1 MSRKFG
7 FCVVAL
13 GSLCLTAHLS
23 QAQDVRTGIIRRT
36 APGGANPRGGQNL
49 PYSTNDNDGNN
60 WFVQSGGWL
69 QSRGNMPIYQQGAM
83 IMINGQQPNVPNN
96 QARWDEKSGEMLIE
110 NLRAG
115 QITLTRRLFFN
126 KDESYVRYVDVLH
139 NNQPQEQKV
148 AVTIQTSSNYGVNN
162 AQTIADPT
170 LLVRSDTPAACPG
183 AGRCVVETFGGRG
196 GKILPTVNWQQDSNQ
211 VQAQLQ
217 LSIPAGKDMA
227 IMHIHSTAAN
237 VDAGSQF
244 VSNFKSSK
252 MMAGVPTEVRRIV
265 VNFPA
270 SQSFIGEREVLRGN
284 MLDVIELRGGD
295 LLNGTLQAKSF
306 KLTTFYG
313 PVELLADRV
322 IGMINVGQYR
332 PRQLLVT
339 RDGEIFGGQLDVQT
353 IDLQLSSGQVTQVPL
368 SQVAR
373 VGYRKQPGEPEE
385 WALDKPMVALRSG
398 DRMIVAMPGAPID
411 VLTRYGLLKLT
422 PQSIAQI
429 AFAAENSG
437 VHEITLTDGS
447 KFNGL
452 VSAEQFEFTLPA
464 SGQKIT
470 VPSSTLARLQLN
482 TSGADI
488 DDQAATLNLAN
499 EDTLI
504 GTLAGQLKL
513 NTAFDTITVNAGEIR
528 SLTRAKESGMDVQIT
543 LWDQTRLS
551 GQLDEP
557 AVTAAL
563 ASGVTVKIPVPL
575 IESYSQPQPQISSAT
590 EGKVKTI
597 VEQLS
602 ADDWKLRDQ
611 AQNQLI
617 AMGSAIS
624 GTLRQLRGAQGP
636 EAQQRIDA
644 ILKQFEKVPAG
655 ASAAP
660 GSNE

>member
-1 MSRKFG
+1 MRRNLAVICIFST
-7 FCVVAL
+7 
-13 GSLCLTAHLS
+13 SLFICLPLTS
-23 QAQDVRTGIIRRT
+23 AQELAIRR
-36 APGGANPRGGQNL
+36 ASGPGHAMRGVQNL
-49 PYSTNDNDGNN
+49 PYSTNDNEGNN

-69 QSRGNMPIYQQGAM
+69 QSRGNAPIYQQGAM
-83 IMINGQQPNVPNN
+83 IMINGQQPTVPNN
-96 QARWDEKSGEMLIE
+96 QARWDEKSGELLIE

-115 QITLTRRLFFN
+115 QVTLTRRLFFN
-126 KDESYVRYVDVLH
+126 KDDAYVRYIDVLH

-162 AQTIADPT
+162 AQTIADSKKPDLQIGWVGQT
-170 LLVRSDTPAACPG
+170 G

-217 LSIPAGKDMA
+217 LSIPAGKDLA

-244 VSNFKSSK
+244 VTNFKSSK
-252 MMAGVPTEVRRIV
+252 VMAGVPTEVRRIV

-295 LLNGTLQAKSF
+295 SLNGTLQAKSF

-313 PVELLADRV
+313 PVELPAERV

-339 RDGEIFGGQLDVQT
+339 RDGEIFGGQLDVQA

-373 VGYRKQPGEPEE
+373 VGYRKRVGEPEE

-398 DRMIVAMPGAPID
+398 DRMIITMPSAPID

-464 SGQKIT
+464 SGQKIN

-513 NTAFDTITVNAGEIR
+513 NTAFDTITVNAPEIR

-624 GTLRQLRGAQGP
+624 GTLRQLRAAQGP

-644 ILKQFEKVPAG
+644 ILKQFEKMPAG